1 MAKDDAEEDM
11 SLKEDFYFVPT
22 SSIKEPTEKDFEAAK
37 FPAKGGV
44 TFKTEPEQPSLLD
57 SGENAILYKI
67 LGMVDHEDPN
77 NGNVGLGVAV
87 QNPNMY
93 VITDNIIL
101 NMHQLSNILSSFQ
114 DLSRHFFF

>member
-37 FPAKGGV
+37 YQAQGIPIKS
-44 TFKTEPEQPSLLD
+44 EPEPSPTLD
-57 SGENAILYKI
+57 SGEEAMLDII
-67 LGMVDHEDPN
+67 LGMVDPVDPN
-77 NGNVGLGVAV
+77 NANVGLDVAV

-93 VITDNIIL
+93 VITDKYLLLICTNYPI
-101 NMHQLSNILSSFQ
+101 F
-114 DLSRHFFF
+114 

>member
-11 SLKEDFYFVPT
+11 SAKEDFYFVPT

-37 FPAKGGV
+37 YQAQGIPIKS
-44 TFKTEPEQPSLLD
+44 EPEPSPTLD
-57 SGENAILYKI
+57 SGEEAMLDII
-67 LGMVDHEDPN
+67 LGMVDPVDPN
-77 NGNVGLGVAV
+77 NANVGLDVAV

-114 DLSRHFFF
+114 DLSTHFFF

>member
-11 SLKEDFYFVPT
+11 SAKEDFYFVPT

-37 FPAKGGV
+37 CHAKGIPI
-44 TFKTEPEQPSLLD
+44 KSEPKSSLLD
-57 SGENAILYKI
+57 SGEQAILKTI